1 MQANPTPFRKSR
13 RLTPLIV
20 LALFAALAMTVQANA
35 QQLITFDAA
44 NSGTGAY
51 QGTAPT
57 GINLSGT
64 ITGNVTDSSYG
75 THGFVRTRD
84 GQFTDFDVPG
94 ADPIVGCTCPLAIN
108 DFGVIAG
115 EYIDSSTI
123 QHGFVR
129 FPDGKFATFDAPGA
143 GAVPGSHQG
152 TWFAVINN
160 FGVVA
165 GDFWDVN
172 YTAHGFVRT
181 PDGKITTFDD
191 PAGGT
196 GLYQGTWVYGTND
209 FGVITGAVT
218 DSSNGSHGFLRN
230 SDGKFTN
237 FDFPGETSTT
247 SNSNYINDFGV
258 IAGSYNA
265 PTTNVAT
272 GFQRSPDGSITEFA
286 APGAG
291 GVGNTNSEGTWVFA
305 LNLEGTTTGDVGDA
319 NAEHH
324 SFVRDAQGRI
334 TVFDVPG
341 QLAVPGSGLGSAG
354 EAINAAGVVA
364 GEWHDANYVAHGFIR
379 FPGHS
384 DDDSR
389 KSE

>member
-1 MQANPTPFRKSR
+1 MRALSGTCHKFASLPLCSV
-13 RLTPLIV
+13 LTV
-20 LALFAALAMTVQANA
+20 FAALAITVQASA
-35 QQLITFDAA
+35 QRLISFDAP

-75 THGFVRTRD
+75 THGFVRTPD
-84 GQFTDFDVPG
+84 GKFTDFDVPG
-94 ADPIVGCTCPLAIN
+94 ADPIVGCTCPLSIN

-115 EYIDSSTI
+115 EYIDSNTI

-143 GAVPGSHQG
+143 GAVPGSYQG
-152 TWFAVINN
+152 TWSAVINN

-165 GDFWDVN
+165 GGFFDVN
-172 YTAHGFVRT
+172 YTSHGYVRA
-181 PDGKITTFDD
+181 PDGKITTFED
-191 PAGGT
+191 PEAGT
-196 GLYQGTWVYGTND
+196 GVYQGTWPYGIND

-218 DSSNGSHGFLRN
+218 DSSNGSHGSIRYLNGSFAH
-230 SDGKFTN
+230 FE
-237 FDFPGETSTT
+237 FPGEASTS
-247 SNSNYINDFGV
+247 SNSAYINDRGV

-272 GFQRSPDGSITEFA
+272 GFQRSPDGKITVFA
-286 APGAG
+286 VPGAG
-291 GVGNTNSEGTWVFA
+291 NVGLTNSEGTWVFA
-305 LNLEGTTTGDVGDA
+305 LNIEGTTTGDVGDA

-324 SFVRDAQGRI
+324 SFVRDANGKI
-334 TVFDVPG
+334 TVFDLPG
-341 QLAVPGSGLGSAG
+341 QLSVPGSGLGSAG
-354 EAINAAGVVA
+354 EAINDAGVVA

-379 FPGHS
+379 RPKNL
-384 DDDSR
+384 D
-389 KSE
+389 E